1 MTQSTNKP
9 QSYQSVEFGYL
20 SQKDIIQILK
30 DIFGAKK
37 SKRHGEG
44 RKLEF
49 DNDKLEKLGKIY
61 DLDINVEVNKQEGRK
76 KEKKLQATGGGTHGT
91 HSDLDGQPKE
101 EQSEHDG
108 TLGTHGTLLGAE
120 KSNTNIKEVVK
131 PGANQQQEGDDQS
144 SNNNNSDDM
153 ILLKIK

>member
-1 MTQSTNKP
+1 MQGNATPNKP

-49 DNDKLEKLGKIY
+49 DKVKLEKLGKIY
-61 DLDINVEVNKQEGRK
+61 DLDINVEVNKQKEEE
-76 KEKKLQATGGGTHGT
+76 KEKNKEKEVVAAAIGGTHGT
-91 HSDLDGQPKE
+91 HSDLDGQSKE
-101 EQSEHDG
+101 EG
-108 TLGTHGTLLGAE
+108 T
-120 KSNTNIKEVVK
+120 
-131 PGANQQQEGDDQS
+131 
-144 SNNNNSDDM
+144 
-153 ILLKIK
+153 